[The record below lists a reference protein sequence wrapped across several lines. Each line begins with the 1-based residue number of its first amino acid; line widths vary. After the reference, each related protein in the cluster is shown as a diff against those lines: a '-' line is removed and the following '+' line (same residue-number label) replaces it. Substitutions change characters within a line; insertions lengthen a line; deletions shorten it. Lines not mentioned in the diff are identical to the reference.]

1 MRYDIKAR
9 LIKIASSTKAWITK
23 MIEVWIPVWVAMTTE
38 PLIKP
43 PKKIETKIT
52 ISGLSSDTM
61 ATMMP
66 V

>member
-9 LIKIASSTKAWITK
+9 LIMIASSTKAWITK

-38 PLIKP
+38 PFIIA

-52 ISGLSSDTM
+52 INGLSSDTM